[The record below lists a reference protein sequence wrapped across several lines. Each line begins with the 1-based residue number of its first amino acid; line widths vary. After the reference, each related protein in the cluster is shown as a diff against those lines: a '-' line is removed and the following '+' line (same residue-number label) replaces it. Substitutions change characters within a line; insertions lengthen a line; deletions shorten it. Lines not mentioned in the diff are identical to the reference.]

1 MSGTCRRM
9 LLGEIALNQMCCFA
23 SEARVASDNKT
34 ANGCVG
40 GGRASVLTI
49 QLATGADGVAAD
61 LSFGEMLRDAG
72 AFRS

>member
-23 SEARVASDNKT
+23 SEAQVASAKKT
-34 ANGCVG
+34 AHGCVG

-49 QLATGADGVAAD
+49 QLATVANGVAAD
-61 LSFGEMLRDAG
+61 LSFGEMVRHAG
-72 AFRS
+72 AFRR